1 MKIFKE
7 ATAMENEIRFYLK
20 RILEAMQTYET
31 EENSETETNEA
42 KPSFVPQ
49 YIITAVKLPTGA
61 IEIAVNNSNIKE
73 KIEYILDSYDD
84 EMRLKTNEE
93 VVMCNLM
100 VV

>member
-1 MKIFKE
+1 
-7 ATAMENEIRFYLK
+7 MEHEIRFYLK

-31 EENSETETNEA
+31 EENTENGTNEA

-49 YIITAVKLPTGA
+49 YIVTAVKLPTGA
-61 IEIAVNNSNIKE
+61 IEIATNNSHIKE
-73 KIEYILDSYDD
+73 KIEYILESYDD

-93 VVMCNLM
+93 VVMCNIM